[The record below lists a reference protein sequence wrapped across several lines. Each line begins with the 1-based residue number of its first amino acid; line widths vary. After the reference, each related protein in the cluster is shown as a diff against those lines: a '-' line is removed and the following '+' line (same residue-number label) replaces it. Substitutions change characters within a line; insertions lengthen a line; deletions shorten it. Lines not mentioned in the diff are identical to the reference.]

1 MKNTNASEKTAQVKL
16 RKNVVSLMSSNTP
29 KIINRQ
35 ERKREKKKKKKK
47 GKRKDKKEK
56 TQKKSEKYR
65 DSTLNITKKICENW
79 IEIDKNGVKTS
90 VAGSC
95 AIKKIQL
102 DFFWEA

>member
-35 ERKREKKKKKKK
+35 ERKREKKKKKK

-56 TQKKSEKYR
+56 T
-65 DSTLNITKKICENW
+65 
-79 IEIDKNGVKTS
+79 
-90 VAGSC
+90 
-95 AIKKIQL
+95 
-102 DFFWEA
+102 

>member
-47 GKRKDKKEK
+47 KGKEK
-56 TQKKSEKYR
+56 TKKKKHRKSQKN
-65 DSTLNITKKICENW
+65 TGTVL
-79 IEIDKNGVKTS
+79 
-90 VAGSC
+90 
-95 AIKKIQL
+95 
-102 DFFWEA
+102 

>member
-35 ERKREKKKKKKK
+35 ERKRENKKKKK

-56 TQKKSEKYR
+56 T
-65 DSTLNITKKICENW
+65 
-79 IEIDKNGVKTS
+79 
-90 VAGSC
+90 
-95 AIKKIQL
+95 
-102 DFFWEA
+102 

>member
-47 GKRKDKKEK
+47 GKEK
-56 TQKKSEKYR
+56 TKKKKHRKSQKN
-65 DSTLNITKKICENW
+65 TGTVL
-79 IEIDKNGVKTS
+79 
-90 VAGSC
+90 
-95 AIKKIQL
+95 
-102 DFFWEA
+102 